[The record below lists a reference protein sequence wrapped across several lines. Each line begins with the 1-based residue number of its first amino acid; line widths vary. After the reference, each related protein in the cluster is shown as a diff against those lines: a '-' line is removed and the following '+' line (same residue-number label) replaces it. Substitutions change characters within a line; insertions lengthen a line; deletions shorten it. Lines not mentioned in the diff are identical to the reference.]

1 MFCKNT
7 PNVLQTPGPFVLCSS
22 ALVDLPEGRGL
33 RAIKIFA
40 HPVAGRLKIRPSA
53 AGRSSRAFGVAA
65 SPSGYS
71 GTCPMPVWPET
82 RVLVPSR
89 PGEFHPEPLTDPD
102 RILSHHPARATARR
116 LPPSA
121 ERRAPPGEPVGP
133 NQRAL
138 LHLQYSCA
146 APFGPAMLVTQDP
159 KPPCCAFA
167 TWRGPYAICDTGAL
181 PHSGQLH
188 EGRAR
193 PRAPRTRLR
202 RRAQS
207 LQSLSAVLQT
217 RIARQRPRKS
227 AIASS
232 RAPRAPRFEQF
243 QLRVHRFCT
252 ANRVQ
257 RTASVTVPA
266 RKAVNRNGT

>member
-7 PNVLQTPGPFVLCSS
+7 PNVLQTPALFVLCSS
-22 ALVDLPEGRGL
+22 SLGRSL
-33 RAIKIFA
+33 QASQRAGCEVLA
-40 HPVAGRLKIRPSA
+40 HPVCFGKGKVESADWRATRQPLKPSA
-53 AGRSSRAFGVAA
+53 LQRVRPVQRHCPVGRGIPPRAPHR
-65 SPSGYS
+65 SELS
-71 GTCPMPVWPET
+71 
-82 RVLVPSR
+82 
-89 PGEFHPEPLTDPD
+89 
-102 RILSHHPARATARR
+102 LSHHPARAIARR
-116 LPPSA
+116 LPPST

-146 APFGPAMLVTQDP
+146 APCGPAMLVTQDP

-232 RAPRAPRFEQF
+232 RAPERLEQF
-243 QLRVHRFCT
+243 QLRVHRFCA
-252 ANRVQ
+252 ANRVH

-266 RKAVNRNGT
+266 RKAVKRNGT